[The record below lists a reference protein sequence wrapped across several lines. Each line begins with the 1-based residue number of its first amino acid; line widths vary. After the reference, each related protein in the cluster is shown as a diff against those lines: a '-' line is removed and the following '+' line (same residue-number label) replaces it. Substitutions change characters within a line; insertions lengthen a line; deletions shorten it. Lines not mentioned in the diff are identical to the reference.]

1 MSNGFDSIT
10 TLHMQI
16 HREAAG
22 CCCLDDDARCPRCPT
37 ANHATQAQGQV
48 RVLQA
53 ENERLRAALTEIAKA
68 KGAYSRD
75 HLTHCEN
82 TVDAMQALALAALE
96 QEQPA

>member
-37 ANHATQAQGQV
+37 ANHAELASGKIN
-48 RVLQA
+48 VLQA
-53 ENERLRAALTEIAKA
+53 ENERLRVIATEVLRHIYEEPADFAYISRMLRAAL
-68 KGAYSRD
+68 
-75 HLTHCEN
+75 
-82 TVDAMQALALAALE
+82 Q